1 MQYIWGDIF
10 NIKMYQI
17 AKFKKDNQWYKHINM
32 AL

>member
-17 AKFKKDNQWYKHINM
+17 AKFKKDNQDGINI
-32 AL
+32 